1 MYVVAPYEADAQLA
15 FLEREGLVQGIIS
28 EDSDLLVF
36 GCERVLYKL
45 DATSATFTSISR
57 ADLGAVSSLR
67 GWTAAQFRAMAVLA
81 GGDYLPSVPGVGIKT
96 ANALVRKH
104 RGLDGAVRALKLD
117 AKYNVPR
124 GYLEQARRAERV
136 YVHQRVFDPAQGRLV
151 HLSPI
156 PDGIEW
162 AEADEALVGE

>member
-1 MYVVAPYEADAQLA
+1 MA
-15 FLEREGLVQGIIS
+15 FLEREDIVQGIIS

-36 GCERVLYKL
+36 GCKRVLYKL
-45 DATSATFTSISR
+45 DHVTATFTSISA
-57 ADLGAVSSLR
+57 ADLGGVSCIR
-67 GWTAAQFRAMAVLA
+67 GWSAAQFRAMAVLA
-81 GGDYLPSVPGVGIKT
+81 GGDYLPSVQGVGIKT
-96 ANALVRKH
+96 ANTLVRKH
-104 RGLDGAVRALKLD
+104 RGLDGAVRALKMD

-136 YVHQRVFDPAQGRLV
+136 YVHQRVFDPTLRRVV

-162 AEADEALVGE
+162 TEADEALVGE